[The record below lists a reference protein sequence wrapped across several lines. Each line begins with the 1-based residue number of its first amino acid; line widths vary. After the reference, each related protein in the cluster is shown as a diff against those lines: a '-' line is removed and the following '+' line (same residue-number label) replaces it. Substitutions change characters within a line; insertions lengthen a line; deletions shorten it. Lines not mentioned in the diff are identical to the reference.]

1 MPDALTLFRDT
12 LSAFYLQE
20 AERATEGAPALRT
33 IAHRLRDS
41 SLARGKPERQDLPAM
56 AHLTE
61 TLGMA
66 EAGPLGALASAFAAV
81 EPELAWVQNS
91 NYADAGTAPDFLR
104 NYAYCAVAG
113 PKGLLQADDILVSAI
128 VIGPQCLYPVH
139 AHEAEEV
146 YHLLAGPSYW
156 WREGE
161 DWVWRKP
168 GACIHHRSWQ
178 QHATKTASTS
188 MLAIASW
195 SGDTKKLA
203 TFTKNAKLP
212 ALPGERLPQP

>member
-1 MPDALTLFRDT
+1 MSEALTHFRDT
-12 LSAFYLQE
+12 LAAFYLQE
-20 AERATEGAPALRT
+20 AERAAGGAHALRT
-33 IAHRLRDS
+33 IAQRLRDPG
-41 SLARGKPERQDLPAM
+41 LARGKPERQDLPAM
-56 AHLTE
+56 AQLAE

-104 NYAYCAVAG
+104 NYAYCVVAG
-113 PKGLLQADDILVSAI
+113 PKGLLQVDDILVSAI
-128 VIGPQCLYPVH
+128 VIGPECLYPAH

-195 SGDTKKLA
+195 KGDSGKLSQFA
-203 TFTKNAKLP
+203 RNARIP
-212 ALPGERLPQP
+212 ALPSERLP